1 MGNQSVV
8 TRGGGSRGVAVM
20 GQHTRFLR
28 GVGLFC
34 SLVAMGL
41 TQIYP
46 CVKILQ
52 LYTPKCLLSGMLI
65 IEMINY

>member
-1 MGNQSVV
+1 
-8 TRGGGSRGVAVM
+8 M